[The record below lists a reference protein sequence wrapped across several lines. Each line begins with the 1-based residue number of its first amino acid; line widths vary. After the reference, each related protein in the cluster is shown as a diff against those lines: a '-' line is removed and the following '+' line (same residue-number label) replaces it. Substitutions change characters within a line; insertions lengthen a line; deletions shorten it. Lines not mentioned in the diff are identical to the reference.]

1 MSTIF
6 LTGASGFIGQAL
18 ALRLASEGHY
28 LRLATRSPLAWQL
41 PDADVFQ
48 FSDLNSGTDWSTAL
62 NDVEVVIH
70 CAGRVPMMH
79 ETVADPQAEFRRC
92 NVDATVRLARQ
103 AARAGVRRF
112 VFISTIKVCGEQTLP
127 DQPFT
132 VDTVPAPTDP
142 YAISKLEAERALFAL
157 TASST
162 MEVVIVRPPLVYGPG
177 VRAHFLRLMQWLERG
192 RPFPLIGAD
201 KRRSLVSRGNLV
213 DLLTRC
219 IDHPSA
225 AQQILHVSDGEDL
238 SMPDLLRRLGDALG
252 KPAKLVRAPAW
263 LVKSAATLLG
273 RGAMTK
279 RLYASLQIDSSH
291 TCRLLNWSP
300 PFSVN
305 ESLAQTAAYFHSHP
319 QG

>member
-18 ALRLASEGHY
+18 ALRLASEGHH

-41 PDADVFQ
+41 PDADIFQ

-62 NDVEVVIH
+62 DDVDVVIH
-70 CAGRVPMMH
+70 CAGRVHVMR
-79 ETVADPQAEFRRC
+79 ETVDDPLAEFRRC

-112 VFISTIKVCGEQTLP
+112 VFISTIKVCGEQTQP
-127 DQPFT
+127 GQPFT
-132 VDTVPAPTDP
+132 VDTVPAPADP
-142 YAISKLEAERALFAL
+142 YAISKLEAERDLFAL

-177 VRAHFLRLMQWLERG
+177 VKANFLRLMQWLERG

-201 KRRSLVSRGNLV
+201 NRRSLVSRGNLV
-213 DLLTRC
+213 DLLTHC
-219 IDHPSA
+219 VDHPSA
-225 AQQILHVSDGEDL
+225 SHQILHVSDGEDL

-252 KPAKLVRAPAW
+252 KPARLVRVPAW

-273 RGAMTK
+273 RRGMAN
-279 RLYASLQIDSSH
+279 RLYASLQVDISH
-291 TCRLLNWSP
+291 TSRLLNWSP
-300 PFSVN
+300 PLSIN
-305 ESLAQTAAYFHSHP
+305 ESLAQTAAYFRKHP